1 MRDRLIIRDR
11 RPLLNRGGKES
22 LMNNVCRS
30 RASRCLTAIVVLAL
44 ATSCEVGATDAAQ
57 DDPAEQATAT
67 LVHRH
72 PKPSILLVHGT
83 FVGALLWQKVTALL
97 QQRGY
102 TVVAV
107 ENPLISLDSDVET
120 TKRAIAALAPK
131 GPMVV
136 VGHSYGG
143 MVITGAAAEVPQVK
157 ALVYVNA
164 FAPEIGESAG
174 FLLNSAPGSQLP
186 PALVGPDA
194 AGFLFVDPA
203 KFRPVL
209 CADIPVDEANVAAAS
224 QKGTSFSVFGGTLTV
239 AAWKTIPSWYMVGGQ
254 DEAIPPVVERAMAK
268 RIGARTVEIDSSHTP
283 FVSHPH
289 AVVRLIEQ
297 AARSVR

>member
-1 MRDRLIIRDR
+1 MNIVR
-11 RPLLNRGGKES
+11 RS
-22 LMNNVCRS
+22 L
-30 RASRCLTAIVVLAL
+30 ASRCLTAVALLAL
-44 ATSCEVGATDAAQ
+44 ASSCEVGATDVTQ
-57 DDPAEQATAT
+57 DDPSEGESAS
-67 LVHRH
+67 LVHRR

-107 ENPLISLDSDVET
+107 ENPLTSLDTDVET
-120 TKRAIAALAPK
+120 TKRAIAALAAK

-143 MVITGAAAEVPQVK
+143 MVITGAAVDAAQVK

-174 FLLNSAPGSQLP
+174 FLLAGGP
-186 PALVGPDA
+186 PAKLTAALLPPDA

-203 KFRPVL
+203 QFRGAL

-224 QKGTSFSVFGGTLTV
+224 QKGTSFSVFGGTLNV
-239 AAWKTIPSWYMVGGQ
+239 AAWKTIPSWYMVGKQ
-254 DEAIPPVVERAMAK
+254 DEAIPPVVERAMAA
-268 RIGARTVEIDSSHTP
+268 RIGAKTVEIDSSHTP
-283 FVSHPH
+283 FISRPH
-289 AVVRLIEQ
+289 AVVRLIED

>member
-1 MRDRLIIRDR
+1 MNIGRW
-11 RPLLNRGGKES
+11 S
-22 LMNNVCRS
+22 L
-30 RASRCLTAIVVLAL
+30 ASRCLAVAALLAL
-44 ATSCEVGATDAAQ
+44 APSCENGVADASQ
-57 DDPAEQATAT
+57 ESPTEQETAS
-67 LVHRH
+67 LAHRR

-97 QQRGY
+97 QERGY

-107 ENPLISLDSDVET
+107 ENPLFSLDSDVET

-143 MVITGAAAEVPQVK
+143 MVITGAAVDAPQVK

-174 FLLNSAPGSQLP
+174 FLLASGPPTKLSAALLP
-186 PALVGPDA
+186 PDS

-203 KFRPVL
+203 QFRAAL
-209 CADIPVDEANVAAAS
+209 CADIPADEANVAAAS

-239 AAWKTIPSWYMVGGQ
+239 AAWKTIPSWYMVGKQ
-254 DEAIPPVVERAMAK
+254 DEALPPVVERSMAK
-268 RIGARTVEIDSSHTP
+268 RMGAHTVEIDSSHTP
-283 FVSHPH
+283 FISRPH
-289 AVVRLIEQ
+289 AVVRLIED